1 MNEQV
6 KKSKMNKQ
14 TNDKKAA
21 VNQNELTKMLISN
34 LMVWWRNKSSIP
46 KKEGHIRKLCA
57 GYDNCNNWLLL

>member
-6 KKSKMNKQ
+6 KKSKINKQ

-34 LMVWWRNKSSIP
+34 LMV
-46 KKEGHIRKLCA
+46 
-57 GYDNCNNWLLL
+57 